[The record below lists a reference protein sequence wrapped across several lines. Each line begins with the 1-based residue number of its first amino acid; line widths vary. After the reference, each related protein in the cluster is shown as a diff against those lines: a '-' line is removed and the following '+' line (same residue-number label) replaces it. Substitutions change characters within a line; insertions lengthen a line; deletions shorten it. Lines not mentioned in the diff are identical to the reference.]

1 MRIRSATPADA
12 AALLKIYAPYVRDT
26 AVTFEYEVPGEE
38 EFARRIRATAAQY
51 PYLVLEEE
59 EEILGY
65 AYAGAF
71 KTRAAYDWA
80 AETTIY
86 LRMDAREKG
95 YGRMLYTALEDA
107 LRERGILNAYACIA
121 STDVEDERLTNASRR
136 FHERMGYR
144 LCGTFHQCGY
154 KFGRWYDMIWMEK
167 MLGEHGYAPAPVR
180 KPEADGAETETPR

>member
-38 EFARRIRATAAQY
+38 AFARRIRATAAQY
-51 PYLVLEEE
+51 SYLVLEEE
-59 EEILGY
+59 EGILGY

-86 LRMDAREKG
+86 LRRDARKKG